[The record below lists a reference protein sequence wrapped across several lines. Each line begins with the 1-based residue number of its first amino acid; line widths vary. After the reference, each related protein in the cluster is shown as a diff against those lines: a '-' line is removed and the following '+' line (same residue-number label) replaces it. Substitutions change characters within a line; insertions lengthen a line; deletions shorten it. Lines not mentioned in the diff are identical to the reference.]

1 MVTWRWMV
9 RQRRL
14 VLSLGLSVLFLSLF
28 SSAFVYKFGAAL
40 GCDFL
45 KGNLCK
51 NVSPLSSIA
60 APLPLPQDL
69 HKDLSAQE
77 QFPPPLRHQLPSDL
91 ELPRNYSDDEL
102 TARVLAQDSL
112 SRSTLNIEQPKLAF
126 MFLTPGPLPFEGLWD
141 RFFEGHED
149 RYSVYVHA
157 SKKESLGSI
166 WKGNVFKG
174 REIRSEKV
182 FWGQIAMVDAE
193 RRLLANALQDKR
205 NQYFVLLSE
214 TCVPLHDFNYIYNY
228 LLGARMSFVDCF
240 DDPGPHGLGRY
251 SDRMMPEVSR
261 RAWRKG
267 AQWFAITRQH
277 ALLVVADNFYYR
289 KFSSF
294 CKPGPENHNCYPDEH
309 YVQTFLHIMDPSHL
323 ANWTVTHVDWS
334 EGKWHPKSYATED
347 VTETTLAAIQAINYH
362 VHVNS
367 DGEAKKSTVPCL
379 WNGEH
384 RPCFLFARKFLPE
397 TADIL
402 SKLLPQLIWQ
412 RSQGTETL

>member
-1 MVTWRWMV
+1 V

-77 QFPPPLRHQLPSDL
+77 QFPPPLSHQLPSHL

-102 TARVLAQDSL
+102 TAHVLAQDIL
-112 SRSTLNIEQPKLAF
+112 SRSTHNIEQPKLAF

-141 RFFEGHED
+141 RFFEGHEHG
-149 RYSVYVHA
+149 YSVYVHA
-157 SKKESLGSI
+157 SEKESLGSI

-174 REIRSEKV
+174 REIQSEKV
-182 FWGQIAMVDAE
+182 SWGQIEMVDAE

-267 AQWFAITRQH
+267 
-277 ALLVVADNFYYR
+277 VV
-289 KFSSF
+289 
-294 CKPGPENHNCYPDEH
+294 CNH
-309 YVQTFLHIMDPSHL
+309 PS
-323 ANWTVTHVDWS
+323 A
-334 EGKWHPKSYATED
+334 
-347 VTETTLAAIQAINYH
+347 
-362 VHVNS
+362 
-367 DGEAKKSTVPCL
+367 C
-379 WNGEH
+379 
-384 RPCFLFARKFLPE
+384 
-397 TADIL
+397 TA
-402 SKLLPQLIWQ
+402 SC
-412 RSQGTETL
+412 G